1 VAGPKR
7 FYVYTLSD
15 PRDLNVF
22 YVGKGTA
29 SRKNQH
35 TVDLDIRDRDTSPK
49 ANKVREILDAGEEV
63 ISSIVKFFD
72 NEEEAYAFEAGLIE
86 RTDNLLNVVAGGGG
100 DRSVPKG
107 AEQEPLKKEY
117 KLSTKE
123 DKFCQIY
130 VEIGNASQAYRES
143 YDCENSAM
151 ATINRN
157 AHKLLKKDK
166 ITTRIEELR
175 AAHIQRHNYNVD
187 NLSNMY
193 QDNYDLAL
201 QTSQCGAANGAVA
214 GISRLHGFDKQGVS
228 ETVNNTQLNVV
239 LPDLELARRMA
250 YILENGADDT
260 NA

>member
-1 VAGPKR
+1 VAGLKR

-15 PRDLNVF
+15 PRDLSVF

-72 NEEEAYAFEAGLIE
+72 SEEEAYAFEAGLIE
-86 RTDNLLNVVAGGGG
+86 RTDNLLNAVAGGGG
-100 DRSVPKG
+100 DRSVPKVS
-107 AEQEPLKKEY
+107 EQVTEKREY
-117 KLSTKE
+117 KLSAKE
-123 DKFCQIY
+123 DKFCQVY
-130 VEIGNASQAYRES
+130 VELGNASQAYRES
-143 YDCENSAM
+143 YNCENSVM

-157 AHKLLKKDK
+157 AHNLLKKNK
-166 ITTRIEELR
+166 IITRIEELR
-175 AAHIQRHNYNVD
+175 ATHIQRHNYNVD
-187 NLSNMY
+187 NLSGMY
-193 QDNYDLAL
+193 QDNYNLAV

-214 GISRLHGFDKQGVS
+214 GISRLHGFDKQGLT
-228 ETVNNTQLNVV
+228 ETINNTQLNVV

-250 YILENGADDT
+250 YILENGADES